1 MSLHNEFVFNMRD
14 SKVHVGSAWE
24 ITNTSQC
31 LEKPIIGIRANYF
44 SVLFL
49 AFLLCLVFSLI
60 GFALGLILR
69 IKFYSSQIP
78 LTLFVY
84 LL

>member
-1 MSLHNEFVFNMRD
+1 MSLHNEFVFTMRD
-14 SKVHVGSAWE
+14 SKVHDGSAWE
-24 ITNTSQC
+24 ITNISQC
-31 LEKPIIGIRANYF
+31 LEKPIMGIRANYL

-49 AFLLCLVFSLI
+49 AFLLCLVFGLI
-60 GFALGLILR
+60 GFALGLILS

>member
-1 MSLHNEFVFNMRD
+1 MSLHNEFVFTMRD

-24 ITNTSQC
+24 IMNISQS

-49 AFLLCLVFSLI
+49 AFLLCLVFGLI
-60 GFALGLILR
+60 GFPLGLILK

>member
-1 MSLHNEFVFNMRD
+1 MSLHNEFVFTMRD
-14 SKVHVGSAWE
+14 SKVHDGSAWE
-24 ITNTSQC
+24 ITNISQC
-31 LEKPIIGIRANYF
+31 LEQPIIGIRANYL

-49 AFLLCLVFSLI
+49 AFLLCLVFGLI
-60 GFALGLILR
+60 RFALGLILT